1 MRVFVLKQLTEENI
15 VDLLKRACGDKR
27 TFPDMQ
33 INISDKL
40 LHEIAVYSNGDARMA
55 LNTLEMLV
63 INSEKS
69 GQAVNVTEEITGMLL
84 EKKTSY
90 YDKDGEEHYNII
102 SALHKSMRNSDVGSA
117 IYWLG
122 RMIDGGEDPL
132 YIARRLIRF
141 AGEDIGLADNNALNL
156 AINTFQACKYI
167 GPPECDVHLTQCVI
181 YMSIVPK
188 SNAVYKARMSVVR
201 DIKQTIDEPVPLYL
215 RNAATK
221 LMKEVGYG
229 DGYQLAHFY
238 EDRMTTMP
246 TRPDSINDHIYYEPT
261 EQGNEEEIKK
271 RLEYIKKWK
280 SENSTNFE
288 KTRK

>member
-1 MRVFVLKQLTEENI
+1 
-15 VDLLKRACGDKR
+15 
-27 TFPDMQ
+27 
-33 INISDKL
+33 
-40 LHEIAVYSNGDARMA
+40 
-55 LNTLEMLV
+55 
-63 INSEKS
+63 
-69 GQAVNVTEEITGMLL
+69 
-84 EKKTSY
+84 
-90 YDKDGEEHYNII
+90 
-102 SALHKSMRNSDVGSA
+102 
-117 IYWLG
+117 
-122 RMIDGGEDPL
+122 
-132 YIARRLIRF
+132 
-141 AGEDIGLADNNALNL
+141 
-156 AINTFQACKYI
+156 
-167 GPPECDVHLTQCVI
+167 
-181 YMSIVPK
+181 
-188 SNAVYKARMSVVR
+188 MSVVR

-238 EDRMTTMP
+238 EYRMTTMP

>member
-15 VDLLKRACGDKR
+15 VYLLKRAYGDKR
-27 TFPDMQ
+27 AFPDMQ
-33 INISDKL
+33 INISEKL

-69 GQAVNVTEEITGMLL
+69 GQAINVTEDITGMLL

-102 SALHKSMRNSDVGSA
+102 SALHKSMRNSDVDSA

-141 AGEDIGLADNNALNL
+141 ASEDIGLADNNALNL